1 MEQETLTST
10 VEPVKEEINVE
21 ITKAAE
27 PVVEIAVVKEKPEV
41 KPIRSRVSV
50 KESVTVEKKSKT
62 VTVDFERQTYEIVKV
77 VDDHLSWEDA
87 VALANESG
95 LELPT
100 RELLLQLSKTVDDL
114 FTDGWFWSS
123 SLLDNMV
130 WVQNKESSRK
140 TTKKTDKCKSIQI
153 KVI

>member
-10 VEPVKEEINVE
+10 VELVKEEIKVE
-21 ITKAAE
+21 ITKAVE
-27 PVVEIAVVKEKPEV
+27 PVVETVVKEKPEI

-62 VTVDFERQTYEIVKV
+62 VSVDFERQTYEIVKV
-77 VDDHLSWEDA
+77 VDDHLTWEDA

-114 FTDGWFWSS
+114 FTDGWFWTS

-140 TTKKTDKCKSIQI
+140 TTKKSDKCKSIQI